1 MSTRAF
7 FLFLVLAASFLW
19 AYASRGHSVSPA
31 GRELPEVPLQEG
43 ERRPV
48 LVELFTS
55 EGCSSCPPADAL
67 LIRLESDQPVEG
79 AEVIALGFHVDYWDY
94 IGWRDRFSSA
104 EYSDR
109 QRDYA
114 EAFRGET
121 VYTPQMIVDG
131 HTEFVGNDA
140 RRAGAAIQRAA
151 LAAKSR
157 IELTL
162 SESRGNRVKLEAR
175 IAGLPAD
182 NAKKDFDLWLAVT
195 ESALTSRATRGEN
208 SGRQLNHTAVVRE
221 FRRVARLQPDR
232 EAAQQFEI
240 KLDSQW
246 KRENLRAVVFV
257 QDQVTRRILGVAQ
270 VRLAGL

>member
-7 FLFLVLAASFLW
+7 FLFLVLATAFLW

-31 GRELPEVPLQEG
+31 GQSLPEAPLAPG

-55 EGCSSCPPADAL
+55 EGCSSRPPADAL
-67 LIRLESDQPVEG
+67 LVRLESDQPVEG
-79 AEVIALGFHVDYWDY
+79 AEIIALGFHVDYWDY

-104 EYSDR
+104 AYSDR

-131 HTEFVGNDA
+131 HTEFVGSDA
-140 RRAGAAIQRAA
+140 RRASAAIQRAA
-151 LAAKSR
+151 LTAKAR

-162 SESRGNRVKLEAR
+162 SNSRENRVKLEAR
-175 IAGLPAD
+175 VSALPVEAE
-182 NAKKDFDLWLAVT
+182 KGVDLWVAVT
-195 ESALTSRATRGEN
+195 ESHLTSRATRGEN

-221 FRRVARLQPDR
+221 FRRVAQLQPGR
-232 EAAQQFEI
+232 ESTQLFEL
-240 KLDSQW
+240 KLSSDWQ
-246 KRENLRAVVFV
+246 RQNLRAVVFI
-257 QDQVTRRILGVAQ
+257 QERSSRLITGAAQ
-270 VRLAGL
+270 VRLPAF